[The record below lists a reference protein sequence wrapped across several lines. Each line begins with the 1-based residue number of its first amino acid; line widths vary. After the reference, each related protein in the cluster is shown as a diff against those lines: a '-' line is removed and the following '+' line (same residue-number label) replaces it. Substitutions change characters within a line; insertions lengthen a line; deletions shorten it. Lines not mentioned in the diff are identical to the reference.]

1 MSIADLSTTAGSNT
15 AINGQSIAG
24 SANANTIDSMF
35 QATAAL
41 LAQFY
46 DDIGGVGTVS
56 GTGDAIVLTSGSG
69 FTALANGLV
78 VAFKAGAANT
88 TAAVI
93 NVDTHG
99 DKAIRRQGDS
109 ALSAGDIVSGG
120 IYWLRYDTAY
130 NAAAGAWVLLNP
142 TVTDTMGGWTQ
153 IGSAVTPSGAS
164 VIITSIPA
172 GYKQLAVRLSRVE
185 FVAAETLQLK
195 VSVNNGSSYAT
206 AITISAALGSGTIDV
221 SGLVII
227 DAPDPGAS
235 YKRTI
240 IPNTVSS
247 AGAAYNTPALAD
259 VTGDIDA
266 IRLDGVGSANF
277 DGGKVELWGIK

>member
-46 DDIGGVGTVS
+46 DDIGGVGAVS

-69 FTALANGLV
+69 FTSLANGLV

-93 NVDTHG
+93 NVDTLG

-109 ALSAGDIVSGG
+109 ALSAGDIVANG
-120 IYWLRYDTAY
+120 IYLLRYDTAY
-130 NAAAGAWVLLNP
+130 DTAAGAWVLLN
-142 TVTDTMGGWTQ
+142 
-153 IGSAVTPSGAS
+153 A
-164 VIITSIPA
+164 ITSASSLDLIGTLTTTSGSTQSLTGISSTYKHLAIVIDGVSHSHSSDA
-172 GYKQLAVRLSRVE
+172 GLN
-185 FVAAETLQLK
+185 VAF
-195 VSVNNGSSYAT
+195 SSNNGSSYGT
-206 AITISAALGSGTIDV
+206 AQSLIAASGNDAGDIWYGSGIIYRTGIAGQNKVGNFGFIPTVGNGRTGVAETVITGVVNAIQFSV
-221 SGLVII
+221 SGGAF
-227 DAPDPGAS
+227 DAGQILI
-235 YKRTI
+235 YGMR
-240 IPNTVSS
+240 
-247 AGAAYNTPALAD
+247 
-259 VTGDIDA
+259 
-266 IRLDGVGSANF
+266 
-277 DGGKVELWGIK
+277 

>member
-1 MSIADLSTTAGSNT
+1 MSIADLSPTAASNT

-56 GTGDAIVLTSGSG
+56 GTGDAIVLASGSG

-93 NVDTHG
+93 NVDTLG

-109 ALSAGDIVSGG
+109 ALSAGDIVDDG

-130 NAAAGAWVLLNP
+130 NAAAGAWVLLNAS
-142 TVTDTMGGWTQ
+142 TSASSLDLIGTLTTTSGSTQ
-153 IGSAVTPSGAS
+153 SLTGISSTYKHLAI
-164 VIITSIPA
+164 VIDGVSHSHSSDA
-172 GYKQLAVRLSRVE
+172 GMTIAFS
-185 FVAAETLQLK
+185 
-195 VSVNNGSSYAT
+195 SNNGSSYGT
-206 AITISAALGSGTIDV
+206 AQSLIGTTNSASNVWYGSGIIYRTGITGQNKV
-221 SGLVII
+221 GNFGFVPTVGNGRSAIAETVITGVVNAI
-227 DAPDPGAS
+227 QFA
-235 YKRTI
+235 
-240 IPNTVSS
+240 
-247 AGAAYNTPALAD
+247 
-259 VTGDIDA
+259 VTGGAFDA
-266 IRLDGVGSANF
+266 GQILIYGMR
-277 DGGKVELWGIK
+277 